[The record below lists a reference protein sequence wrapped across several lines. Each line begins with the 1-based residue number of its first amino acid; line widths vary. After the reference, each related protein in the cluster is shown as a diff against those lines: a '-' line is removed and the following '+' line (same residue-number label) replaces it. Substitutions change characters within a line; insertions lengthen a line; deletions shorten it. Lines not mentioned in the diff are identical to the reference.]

1 VKDRGVPGD
10 PKGVPRVS
18 GWRTALRI
26 ARREARR
33 ARGRS
38 ILVIAMIMLPVAA
51 LTFAA
56 VYTDTFTL
64 TPQERAERLMGTAR
78 AVLAWPMDGPVHQ
91 DPTDLDL
98 FGPTQALPDGGEP
111 AAAST
116 TARLLALLPPGT
128 RVVRDQSGPLQVRT
142 AAGTGTVGARML
154 DVTDPLAQG
163 ILRQRTGR
171 APATRDEAALTP
183 AAVRRLG
190 ADVGGS
196 VRLADGSRRFRV
208 VGTVEDPSDLEA
220 TTVLLRPGALP
231 PAALA
236 DSPAPGPVSLRWLVA
251 TPGPLTWSQVKQLNT
266 HGVVAV
272 SRQVLANP
280 PSRAE
285 RYPEFAGE
293 GGFQAGVPALVGGLA
308 VLEIV
313 LLAGPAFAVG
323 ARRRRRDLGLVAAAG
338 GTPAHLRRIVLAD
351 GVVLGAVAA
360 AAGVAL
366 GIAAVYAARP
376 TIEQLTHVRSGGF
389 RVFPAALAG
398 LAALAVTTGVLAA
411 LVPAWISARQDVVAA
426 LAGRRGI
433 TRSRR
438 RWVVLGL
445 GLTAAGAAVLAA
457 GAWRSSSTIILAGLA
472 VGELGL
478 VLCTPAVVGLV
489 ARAGRWLPLAP
500 RIALRDTARNRTAAA
515 PAISAVMAAVVASLA
530 VGVMLT
536 ADTKR
541 TMNDYRS
548 VTRPGDV
555 VIDATGKL
563 GQGRPVPAQAVANLR
578 RTMPV
583 EGVHRI
589 GLPACGDAECA
600 VRPRTPAPQQCP
612 YSPEVLRRDPDPA
625 EQRAARRDARCD
637 GLLGLYRYL
646 KYGFTDSFTLVVDP
660 DAVGAVTGL
669 AADDAGRVAAALR
682 AGKVVVDHPRYLHGG
697 QVTLTITTHN
707 PFQKDKD
714 QTRTVTA
721 PGSVL
726 PHRPRAPITL
736 MTWQTAR
743 SLGLDAAS
751 SIALATT
758 SRMPTVAEEERLQAA
773 LGNAAGVYVERG
785 PRQRSDARMLLM
797 LAVVAG
803 VIALGAAAIATGLA
817 AADGRA
823 DLGTLAAVGASP
835 RVRRGLSLSQSGVI
849 AGLGS
854 LLGAAAGLCGAIA
867 VLLALNRGYADIWPT
882 PTPYPITLPWLNVA
896 VALLVVPAVAMLG
909 AGLLTRSRLPIER
922 RL

>member
-1 VKDRGVPGD
+1 VT
-10 PKGVPRVS
+10 

-38 ILVIAMIMLPVAA
+38 ILVVAMIMLPVAA
-51 LTFAA
+51 LAFAA

-64 TPQERAERLMGTAR
+64 TPEERAERLMGTAQ
-78 AVLAWPMDGPVHQ
+78 AVLARPMDAPVHQ

-98 FGPTQALPDGGEP
+98 SGPTGAVAPTAEP
-111 AAAST
+111 APPP
-116 TARLLALLPPGT
+116 TAKGLLALLPPGS
-128 RVVRDQSGPLQVRT
+128 RVVRDQTGPLQVRT

-154 DVTDPLAQG
+154 DATDPLAHG
-163 ILRQRTGR
+163 ILRQLTGR

-183 AAVRRLG
+183 AAARRLG
-190 ADVGGS
+190 AN
-196 VRLADGSRRFRV
+196 VRLADGSRTFRV
-208 VGTVEDPSDLEA
+208 VGTVEDPTDLQA
-220 TTVLLRPGALP
+220 TTVLLRTGALA

-236 DSPAPGPVSLRWLVA
+236 ESPAEGPRELRWLAA
-251 TPGPLTWSQVKQLNT
+251 TPGPLTWAQVKQLNT

-272 SRQVLANP
+272 SRHVLAHP
-280 PSRAE
+280 PSPAE
-285 RYPEFAGE
+285 RYPEFTVQNRFE
-293 GGFQAGVPALVGGLA
+293 VGVPGLLGGLA
-308 VLEIV
+308 MLEII

-338 GTPAHLRRIVLAD
+338 GSPAHLRRIVLAD

-360 AAGVAL
+360 ASGVVLGVA
-366 GIAAVYAARP
+366 AVAAARP
-376 TIEQLTHVRSGGF
+376 LLEEQFTHARSGGF

-398 LAALAVTTGVLAA
+398 LAGLAVATGVLAA

-445 GLTAAGAAVLAA
+445 GLTAAGAAVLAV
-457 GAWRSSSTIILAGLA
+457 GAWRSSPTIILTGLA

-489 ARAGRWLPLAP
+489 ASTGRWLPLAQ
-500 RIALRDTARNRTAAA
+500 RIALRDTSRNRTAAA
-515 PAISAVMAAVVASLA
+515 PAISAVMAAVVGSLA
-530 VGVMLT
+530 VGVLLVAST
-536 ADTKR
+536 QRASD
-541 TMNDYRS
+541 DYRS
-548 VTRPGDV
+548 VTRPGDAV
-555 VIDATGKL
+555 VDATGKN
-563 GQGRPVPAQAVANLR
+563 GRGRPVSAPAVASLR

-583 EGVHRI
+583 EQVHRI
-589 GLPACGDAECA
+589 GVPSCGGGACV
-600 VRPRTPAPQQCP
+600 VRPRMPAAQQCP
-612 YSPEVLRRDPDPA
+612 YSPEVLRRDPTPD
-625 EQRAARRDARCD
+625 EQRAARRDPRCD
-637 GLLGLYRYL
+637 GLGGLYRYL
-646 KYGFTDSFTLVVDP
+646 KYGFTDGFTLVIDQ

-669 AADDAGRVAAALR
+669 EAEDAERAAAALR
-682 AGKVVVDHPRYLHGG
+682 AGEVVVDHPRYLHHG
-697 QVTLTITTHN
+697 QVTLTITTVHL
-707 PFQKDKD
+707 FEKDKG

-743 SLGLDAAS
+743 SLGLDAVP
-751 SIALATT
+751 SIVWATT
-758 SRMPTVAEEERLQAA
+758 SRMPTVAEQDRLQAA
-773 LGNAAGVYVERG
+773 LGNTAGVYVERG
-785 PRQRSDARMLLM
+785 PRPRSDTRTLLL

-803 VIALGAAAIATGLA
+803 VITLGAAAIATGLA

-823 DLGTLAAVGASP
+823 DLSTLAAVGASP

-854 LLGAAAGLCGAIA
+854 LLGVVAGLGGAVA
-867 VLLALNRGYADIWPT
+867 VLLALNRGYADLWPA
-882 PTPYPITLPWLNVA
+882 PTPYPITLPWLNVG
-896 VALLVVPAVAMLG
+896 VALLVVPLVAMLG

-922 RL
+922 RR